1 MIPFTPKPLAS
12 ASAMN
17 RTPAPSPDIAQRD
30 LPTLTRLATWYTTP
44 VTVARDGHPEGSSI
58 TTPPAGHRQRVFE
71 MAKAVD

>member
-1 MIPFTPKPLAS
+1 MIPFTPNSLAS
-12 ASAMN
+12 ASPMN
-17 RTPAPSPDIAQRD
+17 RTPAPSPATARRD
-30 LPTLTRLATWYTTP
+30 LPTPTRPATCYTTP